1 MKQTITIVSN
11 CYKLSVNISRS
22 IQKTSLKQSTIFSL
36 TSWPVD
42 PVHLQR
48 FSTCLETM
56 KYTCKI
62 CMWQL
67 WQVQPSVGWKSCLN
81 YRWIEYEYLNI
92 LYLSDS
98 PCIFW
103 MKHLSFVEFCA
114 VNLSHLSLWRPQRL
128 SPSRTSGPWVQR
140 SIIHHHSIF
149 DILLIVWFCNLRMS
163 YFLINTYW
171 LTDDTSPDALSHS
184 PTNLLI
190 LMTISYNIYQYLI
203 NIYKH
208 I

>member
-1 MKQTITIVSN
+1 M
-11 CYKLSVNISRS
+11 
-22 IQKTSLKQSTIFSL
+22 
-36 TSWPVD
+36 
-42 PVHLQR
+42 
-48 FSTCLETM
+48 M

-67 WQVQPSVGWKSCLN
+67 WQVQPSVGLKSCLN

-92 LYLSDS
+92 SQWFSIYFLNETFVVRWIL
-98 PCIFW
+98 CCQ
-103 MKHLSFVEFCA
+103 SFAFVA
-114 VNLSHLSLWRPQRL
+114 LKAARKPPSAWRLQRL

-140 SIIHHHSIF
+140 SIIHHSIF
-149 DILLIVWFCNLRMS
+149 DILLVVWFCNLRMS

-190 LMTISYNIYQYLI
+190 LMTISYNIYQSISIL
-203 NIYKH
+203 
-208 I
+208 

>member
-114 VNLSHLSLWRPQRL
+114 VNLSHLSLWRPPESRRAPGGCKGFRRAGRAGHGCRG
-128 SPSRTSGPWVQR
+128 PSF
-140 SIIHHHSIF
+140 II
-149 DILLIVWFCNLRMS
+149 IL
-163 YFLINTYW
+163 FLIFCW
-171 LTDDTSPDALSHS
+171 LFGFVTWGWA
-184 PTNLLI
+184 I
-190 LMTISYNIYQYLI
+190 FW
-203 NIYKH
+203 
-208 I
+208 